1 MSKTEN
7 REEMVQEYLEYNVP
21 QSHRQEVRSLGERV
35 NRQELSRRGFLS
47 RTSKLGIGLTA
58 GSTILT
64 ALTST
69 TATKVS
75 AAAAKGVESGK
86 IADKY
91 KNLTIGVP
99 VFAYVDENQ
108 ITIANQIQAASQAA
122 GLNWKLLLQDVA
134 GDPGKAQ
141 QVFDAFITQGVNVII
156 DIVTPPRLVAAQMAK
171 AKEKKI
177 PVFGIYTFG
186 TNYPDMVLDYGGV
199 TSVESSFVSS
209 YMLFDQRIRHPGK
222 KKIKL
227 GIIDSQLDVIKPRR
241 GVLDGLLN
249 LQVNNDF
256 EVVQIIPDIDPAN
269 TVQVA
274 TQATQAILTKN
285 PDVDCLWVS
294 WSPAPVPVA
303 TAVEQGG
310 KGDSCKVYGLVA
322 QSAGIQLIKEGKSP
336 LVATSWVDLVWVGW
350 GCTDLVLQYL
360 SGKPVDRLAL
370 LTTNIV
376 PCVCINQAE
385 ANSPNVQMVDVLGG
399 KQILTWMFGAGKYRD
414 TFVESWNEK
423 YSS

>member
-21 QSHRQEVRSLGERV
+21 QSHRQEVRSLGELV

-227 GIIDSQLDVIKPRR
+227 GIIDSHLSVLAPGTTRTPRKFAD
-241 GVLDGLLN
+241 GTGKVL
-249 LQVNNDF
+249 
-256 EVVQIIPDIDPAN
+256 ACRR
-269 TVQVA
+269 VA
-274 TQATQAILTKN
+274 TIRTSRYRLYRYGT
-285 PDVDCLWVS
+285 VS
-294 WSPAPVPVA
+294 YRNLFPAP
-303 TAVEQGG
+303 GG
-310 KGDSCKVYGLVA
+310 DFL
-322 QSAGIQLIKEGKSP
+322 
-336 LVATSWVDLVWVGW
+336 
-350 GCTDLVLQYL
+350 
-360 SGKPVDRLAL
+360 
-370 LTTNIV
+370 
-376 PCVCINQAE
+376 
-385 ANSPNVQMVDVLGG
+385 
-399 KQILTWMFGAGKYRD
+399 
-414 TFVESWNEK
+414 
-423 YSS
+423 